1 MKLTIET
8 REAGG
13 VTILVC
19 QGRIMFGQES
29 SALRDALR
37 QVAGKDRK
45 VVLNLAGVNYI
56 DSGAL
61 GMLVGAYS
69 AGRSDG
75 ADIKLAA
82 PGQHVLDVL
91 ETTKLLRI
99 FEVYGTEEQALAA
112 LGAGTAKPDK
122 AEK

>member
-1 MKLTIET
+1 MKLSIET

-13 VTILVC
+13 VTILAC

-29 SALRDALR
+29 TALRDALK
-37 QVAGKDRK
+37 QVSTTGRK

-69 AGRSDG
+69 AGRSEG

-82 PGQHVLDVL
+82 AGQHVLGVL
-91 ETTKLLRI
+91 QTTKLLKI
-99 FEVYGTEEQALAA
+99 FELYDTEEQALAA
-112 LGAGTAKPDK
+112 LGAGTAEQDK